1 MLFWFIATAVTAIA
15 CAALFYA
22 GAGHRVNATRPQF
35 AAADSHFA
43 TVLARIEADEAS
55 GLLGAAEAAGAR
67 AELAREVLRAE
78 NEARRPAAGR
88 GELTRTPLLL
98 GLGAIA
104 AISLG
109 TYGFLGSPN
118 LPSQPLAGRAA
129 PVAEPVDI
137 NAAVARIEAQLAQRP
152 DDLRGWTVIA
162 PAYVDLGRLEDAE
175 RAYRRVLE
183 LGGATPDVQTKL
195 AEVLILQA
203 DGAGS
208 AESMQLLRAAAAS
221 DPNHVLSRL
230 YLAAELTRTAK
241 YEEAVAAWR
250 EALALSQGGEG
261 WLPAAQQGLAVALN
275 GGQAPAEPAQSE
287 MIGQMVSGLAA
298 RLNADG
304 GSPEEW
310 TQLVR
315 AYLVLEDREAA
326 QSAYDAAVA
335 AYPQAFDRGQLDT
348 IALDAGLTTPGATR

>member
-22 GAGHRVNATRPQF
+22 AAGRRVNATQPQF

-55 GLLGAAEAAGAR
+55 GLLGAPEAAAAK
-67 AELAREVLRAE
+67 AELAREVLRAG
-78 NEARRPAAGR
+78 NAARRPISGK
-88 GELTRTPLLL
+88 GELNRMPLLL

-118 LPSQPLAGRAA
+118 LPSQPLAERAV
-129 PVAEPVDI
+129 PREETVDL
-137 NAAVARIEAQLAQRP
+137 NAAVARIEAQLAQHP
-152 DDLRGWTVIA
+152 DDVRGWSVIA
-162 PAYVDLGRLEDAE
+162 PVYVDLKRFSDAE
-175 RAYRRVLE
+175 NAYRRVIA
-183 LGGATPDVQTKL
+183 LGGTTPDVQTRL
-195 AEVLILQA
+195 AEVLLLQA
-203 DGAGS
+203 NGAGS
-208 AESMQLLRAAAAS
+208 AEAMQLLQAAAATN
-221 DPNHVLSRL
+221 PNHILSRL
-230 YLAAELTRTAK
+230 YLAAELTRTAN
-241 YEEAVAAWR
+241 YEEAVLKWR
-250 EALALSQGGEG
+250 EALALSSGGEP
-261 WLPAAQQGLAVALN
+261 WVAAAREGLAVALN
-275 GGQAPAEPAQSE
+275 GGQAPAQEQQAE

-315 AYLVLEDREAA
+315 AYLVLGDREAA
-326 QSAYDAAVA
+326 QTAYDTAVA
-335 AYPQAFDRGQLDT
+335 AYPLAFDRGELDT
-348 IALDAGLTTPGATR
+348 IALDAGLTTPGATQ